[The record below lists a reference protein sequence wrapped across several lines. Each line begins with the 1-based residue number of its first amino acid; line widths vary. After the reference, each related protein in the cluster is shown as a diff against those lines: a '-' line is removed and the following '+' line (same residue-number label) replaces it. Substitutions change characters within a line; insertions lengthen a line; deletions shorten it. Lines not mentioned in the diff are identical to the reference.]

1 MEDSRPN
8 PDQLLA
14 RVQAEESRFRRGKL
28 KIFFG
33 YAAGVGKTYAMLQ
46 AARRER
52 AAGSD
57 VVVGYVEPHGRRE
70 TETLLQGLEAIAP
83 IEVRYRG
90 VTVREFDLDRALAR
104 RPQLIL
110 VDELAHTNVEGSRHA
125 KRWQDVEEL
134 LDAGIDVWTTLNVQH
149 IESLNDV
156 VAQITGVVVRETL
169 PDALLEQATDIAL
182 VDITPEEL
190 TERLKEGKV
199 YIPHQAERAL
209 GNFFHKGNLVALR
222 EMSLRQVASRLQ
234 RDVEAARHDRAV
246 TAPWATTE
254 RLLVCVGP
262 SPTSAKIIRACKRM
276 AAAFGADW
284 LAVAVDTAKETRAS
298 PAAKQAVARHL
309 RLAEQLGAEAST
321 LVGTNVADT
330 VLEFAKS
337 RNVTKI
343 VVGKTSQPWWKRWL
357 APGVVEQLL
366 ERSGEIDVYVIT
378 GEGKEAAPVRS
389 VPARPPINWMSYAM
403 TAAVVTICGILAW
416 GSRALHWPEANTV
429 MIFLT
434 GVVVVAARFERGPA
448 IFAAI
453 GSVLAFDF
461 FFVEPY
467 YTFAVT
473 DTQYFITF
481 AVMLGIGLLISE
493 LTARLRAQLRAS
505 QHQERR
511 TAQLF
516 RMTRQLSELAGTE
529 FLVNMAGRQLGEIFG
544 GEVVILLRE
553 SDGSMPIRFG
563 QATSIAKQPI
573 NQPVA
578 QWVAANEHAAGLGT
592 DTLPN
597 ATAFFVPM
605 VGSQHTVGVLGVRPG
620 SDARALD
627 PEERRLLETC
637 ASLIALSIE
646 RDQSLLEAN
655 QAQVQVEAEQLRNSL
670 LSSVSHDLR
679 TPLATIAGT
688 ATSLYQSSSE
698 TTRPLLKSLADESHR
713 LAHLVDNLLDMAR
726 LESGSVMLNR
736 QWQVLEELVG
746 VAAGHIEQELKGRSL
761 QIEIPPDL
769 PLLNVDG
776 DLMSQVLVN
785 LLENAVRYTPSTTAI
800 YVMAKAARN
809 RIEIKVADEGPGLP
823 AGSETR
829 VFDKFFRGVT
839 TTPADGRRGVGLGLA
854 ICKSIVAAHGGDI
867 KAANRPA
874 GGAEFT
880 ITLPITK
887 QPPPVTMEARR
898 VSEENDKIAAPS
910 QPIP

>member
-1 MEDSRPN
+1 
-8 PDQLLA
+8 
-14 RVQAEESRFRRGKL
+14 
-28 KIFFG
+28 
-33 YAAGVGKTYAMLQ
+33 
-46 AARRER
+46 
-52 AAGSD
+52 
-57 VVVGYVEPHGRRE
+57 
-70 TETLLQGLEAIAP
+70 
-83 IEVRYRG
+83 
-90 VTVREFDLDRALAR
+90 
-104 RPQLIL
+104 
-110 VDELAHTNVEGSRHA
+110 
-125 KRWQDVEEL
+125 
-134 LDAGIDVWTTLNVQH
+134 
-149 IESLNDV
+149 

-169 PDALLEQATDIAL
+169 PDSLLEHATDISL

-209 GNFFHKGNLVALR
+209 GSFFHKGNLVALR
-222 EMSLRQVASRLQ
+222 ELSLRQVAHRLQ
-234 RDVEAARHDRAV
+234 RDVEAARHDRAA

-262 SPTSAKIIRACKRM
+262 SPTSAKIIRSCKRM

-284 LAVAVDTAKETRAS
+284 LAVAVDTARESRVS

-309 RLAEQLGAEAST
+309 RLAEQLGAEATT
-321 LVGTNVADT
+321 LIGTNVADT

-357 APGVVEQLL
+357 SPGVVEQLL

-378 GEGKEAAPVRS
+378 GEGKESAPVRS
-389 VPARPPINWMSYAM
+389 AAARPAINWMSYAI
-403 TAAVVTICGILAW
+403 TSVVVAVCGFLAW
-416 GSRALHWPEANTV
+416 GSRALGWPEANTV

-448 IFAAI
+448 IFAATV
-453 GSVLAFDF
+453 SVLAFDF

-473 DTQYFITF
+473 DTQYFVTF

-544 GEVVILLRE
+544 GEVVIMIRE
-553 SDGSMPIRFG
+553 PDATLPIRFG
-563 QATSIAKQPI
+563 YATSVARQPI

-578 QWVAANEHAAGLGT
+578 QWVAENEHAAGLGT

-605 VGSQHTVGVLGVRPG
+605 VGSQRTIGVLGVRPG
-620 SDARALD
+620 GDAPGLD

-655 QAQVQVEAEQLRNSL
+655 QAQVQIETEQLRNSL

-688 ATSLYQSSSE
+688 ATSLYESANE
-698 TTRPLLKSLADESHR
+698 NTRPLLKTLADESHR

-736 QWQVLEELVG
+736 QWHVLEELVG
-746 VAAGHIEQELKGRSL
+746 VAAGQIEHELKGRSL
-761 QIEIPPDL
+761 QVEIPPDL
-769 PLLNVDG
+769 PLLFVDG

-785 LLENAVRYTPSTTAI
+785 LLENAVRYTPPGSAI
-800 YVMAKAARN
+800 HVTAKAVRN
-809 RIEIKVADEGPGLP
+809 RMEIKIADEGPGLP
-823 AGSETR
+823 PGNEAR

-839 TTPADGRRGVGLGLA
+839 ATPADGRRGVGLGLA
-854 ICKSIVAAHGGDI
+854 ICKSIITAHGGEI
-867 KAANRPA
+867 KAANRPSS
-874 GGAEFT
+874 GAEFT
-880 ITLPITK
+880 ITLASPT
-887 QPPPVTMEARR
+887 QPPPVAAAARSVGDAR
-898 VSEENDKIAAPS
+898 DDAAAQS
-910 QPIP
+910 RSGFRT